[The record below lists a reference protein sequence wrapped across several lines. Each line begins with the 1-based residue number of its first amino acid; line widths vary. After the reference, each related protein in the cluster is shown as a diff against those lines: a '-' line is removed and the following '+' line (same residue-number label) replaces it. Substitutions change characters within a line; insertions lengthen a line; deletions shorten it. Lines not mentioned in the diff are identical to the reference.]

1 MVDFRREELEAE
13 FFAEDPGAVAARLH
27 NAWEGYWA
35 ALEAGEEAVRP
46 DADSAEVVAE
56 RVENEVLEAKFS

>member
-1 MVDFRREELEAE
+1 MEAKMVDFRREELEAE

-35 ALEAGEEAVRP
+35 ALEAGEEATRP
-46 DADSAEVVAE
+46 A
-56 RVENEVLEAKFS
+56 